1 MVRAIETS
9 GGCKGSPG
17 RWRAGDAANNDTL
30 GGAFGRRWTACAMA
44 ALLLGACDIAPAPQ
58 KDALLDE
65 ALPQSTDIPAAWSSA
80 GANQSVVGDHWV
92 ASFRDPKLTAL
103 VDEAIANNRDLVAAA
118 AKVEAALQSARI
130 AGAPIL
136 PWVGAEA
143 AGESIRNLDADR
155 THKHSGGAIVVSWE
169 LDLWGKLRS
178 GQASAL
184 AEASAVAN
192 DAAWARQSIAATVG
206 RSWIAY
212 IEIGQLI
219 AAANEVVN
227 QYGQLVTLAQDR
239 ESAGVASE
247 FDVVQAQGRLSA
259 AKAALVEL
267 QASSNEAAAA
277 LEVLLGRYPSLKL
290 KPASSFP
297 PMPGALSAG
306 LPLSLLDRRPDV
318 IAARDQVIAAF
329 YRVEVAK
336 LTKLPGISLSA
347 AGGKFFDPGL
357 ALIGAG
363 NPDFLQ
369 LGVGLLQPI
378 FEGGALQADVLRMTS
393 KQAAATASYGQ
404 AVLEAYGEVES
415 RIANE
420 RLLRQA
426 LANWQDAYSQAQQ
439 AVKFGTDD
447 YEAGTI
453 DMVALL
459 NLTEFAIG
467 RRINVIQSRSALL
480 SNRIGIYLALGE
492 SY

>member
-1 MVRAIETS
+1 M
-9 GGCKGSPG
+9 
-17 RWRAGDAANNDTL
+17 
-30 GGAFGRRWTACAMA
+30 
-44 ALLLGACDIAPAPQ
+44 
-58 KDALLDE
+58 
-65 ALPQSTDIPAAWSSA
+65 
-80 GANQSVVGDHWV
+80 
-92 ASFRDPKLTAL
+92 
-103 VDEAIANNRDLVAAA
+103 
-118 AKVEAALQSARI
+118 
-130 AGAPIL
+130 
-136 PWVGAEA
+136 
-143 AGESIRNLDADR
+143 
-155 THKHSGGAIVVSWE
+155 
-169 LDLWGKLRS
+169 
-178 GQASAL
+178 
-184 AEASAVAN
+184 
-192 DAAWARQSIAATVG
+192 
-206 RSWIAY
+206 
-212 IEIGQLI
+212 
-219 AAANEVVN
+219 
-227 QYGQLVTLAQDR
+227 
-239 ESAGVASE
+239 
-247 FDVVQAQGRLSA
+247 VQAQGRLSA

-393 KQAAATASYGQ
+393 KQAAATVSYGQ

-439 AVKFGTDD
+439 AVKFGMDD